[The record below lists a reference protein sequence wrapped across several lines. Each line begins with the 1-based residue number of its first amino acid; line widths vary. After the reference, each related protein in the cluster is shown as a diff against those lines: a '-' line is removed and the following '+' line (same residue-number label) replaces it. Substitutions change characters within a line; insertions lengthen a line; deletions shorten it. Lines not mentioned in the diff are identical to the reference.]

1 MNQRIDWLSWTPDGQ
16 QNVKEG
22 RENEITHRVG
32 GAKSAKTPHTCTFGT
47 FGTGGGVWKNEERAD
62 ATDAEAPASSPTQD
76 CRTPD
81 RTEGRV
87 ALDVLTH
94 AGTRVLLDCLRT
106 IAVPKRN
113 DTPELSRALALLGY
127 GAYTVDHSDRT
138 GRSES
143 LDVVEAT
150 LRAAGE
156 LVC

>member
-1 MNQRIDWLSWTPDGQ
+1 MNQRIDWLSWTPGSQ
-16 QNVKEG
+16 RTVEEGPEKES
-22 RENEITHRVG
+22 THRVG
-32 GAKSAKTPHTCTFGT
+32 SAKSAKTPHSGPIGT
-47 FGTGGGVWKNEERAD
+47 FGTGGFVWKNEGRANV
-62 ATDAEAPASSPTQD
+62 TDAEAPASSPTQD

-113 DTPELSRALALLGY
+113 DTPELRRALALLGY
-127 GAYTVDHSDRT
+127 GAYTVDHSGRT
-138 GRSES
+138 CRSES